1 MNRATTSLALALSL
15 LLAATLGGLLFTR
28 GATAD
33 GGSHRIVHL
42 YVSGQGP
49 QAKAWYSGGPPSGVP
64 FQDALD
70 TFAAQGFKYA
80 AIASSGM
87 PVESSSGLT
96 ATGDKRASADYVV
109 LLER

>member
-1 MNRATTSLALALSL
+1 MSRATQSLALAL
-15 LLAATLGGLLFTR
+15 LLAAALVGVAFAR
-28 GATAD
+28 GAAAE
-33 GGSHRIVHL
+33 GGAHRIVYL

-70 TFAAQGFKYA
+70 TFAKDGFKYA
-80 AIASSGM
+80 AIASSGR
-87 PVESSSGLT
+87 PAEGAGASTTSSDARG
-96 ATGDKRASADYVV
+96 AADYVV